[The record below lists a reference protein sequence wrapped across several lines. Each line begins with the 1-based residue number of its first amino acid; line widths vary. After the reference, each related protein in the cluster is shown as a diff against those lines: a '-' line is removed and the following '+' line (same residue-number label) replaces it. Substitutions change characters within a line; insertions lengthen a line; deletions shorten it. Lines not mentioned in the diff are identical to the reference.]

1 MSHRGA
7 AAPAAALIA
16 GLAPL
21 AHAGESALQRVTP
34 QGAMLTEISWVL
46 IIGAT
51 LIFVFVMWL
60 LVRAVRN
67 EGRPADTAR
76 WVVGGGFLFPVVVL
90 TALLIYSTV
99 RTAELDA
106 QRSEDALVIGVVG
119 KMWWWELRYRD
130 PASGR
135 DVMAANELR
144 VPVGRPVTLGLA
156 SGDVIHS
163 FWVPALGGK
172 VDMVP
177 GRVHQ
182 LRFTL
187 SEPGRY
193 RGQCAEY
200 CGEQHAKMAMEVV
213 TLPAEEFDAWL
224 AAQAQPAATPGDALA
239 LRGREVFLEQRCN
252 ACHTVRGVSEE
263 SAIGPD
269 LTHVGSRLT
278 LAAGE
283 LPTNDDTLRR
293 WIADPQAIKPG
304 VRMPA
309 YHRLDDE
316 AMRALS
322 AWLLALR

>member
-1 MSHRGA
+1 MTGRTIGIGIA
-7 AAPAAALIA
+7 ACALSTH
-16 GLAPL
+16 
-21 AHAGESALQRVTP
+21 AHAGGSALQRVTP
-34 QGAMLTEISWVL
+34 QGAVLTEMSWVL
-46 IIGAT
+46 IVGAT
-51 LIFVFVMWL
+51 LIFVFVMGL
-60 LVRAVRN
+60 LARAVRSN
-67 EGRPADTAR
+67 GRPADAAR

-90 TALLIYSTV
+90 TTLLLYTTV
-99 RTAELDA
+99 RSAQLDA
-106 QRSEDALVIGVVG
+106 QRSEDAFVIGVVG

-135 DVMAANELR
+135 EVMAANELR

-182 LRFTL
+182 LRFTVNA
-187 SEPGRY
+187 PGRY

-213 TLPAEEFDAWL
+213 AMPAAEFDTWL
-224 AAQAQPAATPGDALA
+224 AAQARHATAPADAIA
-239 LRGREVFLEQRCN
+239 LRGREVFLDQRCN
-252 ACHTVRGVSEE
+252 ACHTVRGVSDE

-269 LTHVGSRLT
+269 LTHLGSRLT
-278 LAAGE
+278 LGAGE
-283 LPTNDDTLRR
+283 LPLNDETLRR
-293 WIADPQAIKPG
+293 WIADPQRIKPG

-309 YHRLDDE
+309 YHRLDDDTL
-316 AMRALS
+316 RALS
-322 AWLLALR
+322 AYLLALR